1 MLESYKMSSADALK
15 ASVPAVAVGATGLVT
30 FGTLTATMMQ
40 ALDTTIAN
48 VALPHMQGSLSASQ
62 EQVAWVLT
70 SYIVASAIATTPT
83 GYLANRYGIKRVF
96 LIAVAGFTLASMLCG
111 VASSLTEIVFYRLL
125 QGVFGAALVPLSQ
138 TTLLDSYP
146 PEKQGA
152 AMAAWGVGV
161 MIGPIIGPALGGWL
175 TEYYSWRWVFYINLP
190 IGIAT
195 FFALKTALPDSG
207 PRRAEPMD
215 FTGFLFLSVAIASLQ
230 LMLDRGQSLDWFQ
243 STEILIECGLAI
255 AALYLFIS
263 HTITTDQPFISPKL
277 FQDRNLLGGLILIAM
292 LGIVLFST
300 FALLPPFLQRLQ
312 GYPVVTAG
320 LVMAPRGL
328 GTMIAMQISGRILHR
343 VDARLPILIG
353 MVLLAYALYWMSNF
367 SADVGTREIVLSG
380 MVQGLGLG
388 FIFVPLSAV
397 TFSTLAPEYRGEGTS
412 LYSLLR
418 NVGSSVGIAL
428 AFAYQDYGTKM
439 AHAVLAE
446 NITPFNPALIEYV
459 NSSNG
464 FNAASALV
472 GVESELQRQ
481 SAVIGMLG
489 DFHYMAIGVVC
500 AIPLLLLLRP
510 GKLGDDSSE
519 IAVMD

>member
-1 MLESYKMSSADALK
+1 MSSTNTIR

-30 FGTLTATMMQ
+30 FGTLAATMMQ

-83 GYLANRYGIKRVF
+83 GYLANRYGVKRIF
-96 LIAVAGFTLASMLCG
+96 LIAIVGFTVASMLCG
-111 VASSLTEIVFYRLL
+111 VASSLGEIVFFRLL

-161 MIGPIIGPALGGWL
+161 MIGPILGPALGGWL

-195 FFALKTALPDSG
+195 FFALKSALPDPDVESL
-207 PRRAEPMD
+207 RAEPMD
-215 FTGFLFLSVAIASLQ
+215 FSGFLFLSVAIAALQ

-243 STEILIECGLAI
+243 STEILIECGIAI
-255 AALYLFIS
+255 AAFYLFIT
-263 HTITTDQPFISPKL
+263 HTLTTDKPFIPPQL
-277 FQDRNLLGGLILIAM
+277 FRDRNLVGGLVLIAI
-292 LGIVLFST
+292 LGVVLFST

-312 GYPVVTAG
+312 GYPVITAG
-320 LVMAPRGL
+320 LVMMPRGV
-328 GTMIAMQISGRILHR
+328 GTMIAMQISGYILNR
-343 VDARLPILIG
+343 VDARLPIFFG
-353 MVLLAYALYWMSNF
+353 MLLLAIALSWMSTFNL
-367 SADVGTREIVLSG
+367 DVGAQEVIYSG
-380 MVQGLGLG
+380 LVQGLGLG

-397 TFSTLAPEYRGEGTS
+397 TFSTLAPKYRGEGTS
-412 LYSLLR
+412 LFSLLR

-439 AHAVLAE
+439 AHSVLVE
-446 NITPFNPALIEYV
+446 NINPFNPALIKYVDSFAGV
-459 NSSNG
+459 NSV
-464 FNAASALV
+464 NAMVSIEV
-472 GVESELQRQ
+472 ELQRQ

-489 DFHYMAIGVVC
+489 DFHYMAIGVLC
-500 AIPLLLLLRP
+500 AIPLILLLRP
-510 GKLGDDSSE
+510 GKLDESGHES
-519 IAVMD
+519 VMD

>member
-1 MLESYKMSSADALK
+1 MSGSNTIK
-15 ASVPAVAVGATGLVT
+15 AITPAVAVGAMGLIT
-30 FGTLTATMMQ
+30 FGTLSATMMQ

-83 GYLANRYGIKRVF
+83 GYLANRYGVKRIF
-96 LIAVAGFTLASMLCG
+96 LIAIAGFTLASMLCG
-111 VASSLTEIVFYRLL
+111 IATSLTEIILYRLL

-152 AMAAWGVGV
+152 AMAIWGVGV
-161 MIGPIIGPALGGWL
+161 MIGPILGPALGGWL

-195 FFALKTALPDSG
+195 FMALKTALPDAK
-207 PRRAEPMD
+207 PRGSAPMD
-215 FTGFLFLSVAIASLQ
+215 FTGFLFLSIAIASLQ

-243 STEILIECGLAI
+243 STEIMIECGLVI
-255 AALYLFIS
+255 AALYLFVS
-263 HTITTDQPFISPKL
+263 HTLTTDKPFISPNL
-277 FQDRNLLGGLILIAM
+277 FKDRNLVGGLILIAM

-320 LVMAPRGL
+320 LVMAPRGI
-328 GTMIAMQISGRILHR
+328 GTMIAMLISGQILHR
-343 VDARLPILIG
+343 VDARLPILFG
-353 MVLLAYALYWMSNF
+353 MILLAYALFWMSNF
-367 SADVGTREIVLSG
+367 SLDIGTQEIIISG
-380 MVQGLGLG
+380 VVQGLGLG
-388 FIFVPLSAV
+388 FIFVPLSAL

-412 LYSLLR
+412 LFSLLR

-439 AHAVLAE
+439 AHSVLAE

-464 FNAASALV
+464 LNAVNALA
-472 GVESELQRQ
+472 GVELELQRQ

-500 AIPLLLLLRP
+500 AMPLLLILRP
-510 GKLGDDSSE
+510 RKPAADASDLVVVD
-519 IAVMD
+519 

>member
-1 MLESYKMSSADALK
+1 MSSTNTIR

-30 FGTLTATMMQ
+30 FGTLAATMMQ

-83 GYLANRYGIKRVF
+83 GYLANRYGVKRIF
-96 LIAVAGFTLASMLCG
+96 LIAIVGFTVASMLCG
-111 VASSLTEIVFYRLL
+111 IASSLAEIVFFRLL

-161 MIGPIIGPALGGWL
+161 MIGPILGPALGGWL

-195 FFALKTALPDSG
+195 FFALKSALPDSES
-207 PRRAEPMD
+207 RRAEPMD
-215 FTGFLFLSVAIASLQ
+215 FSGFLFLSVAIASLQ

-243 STEILIECGLAI
+243 STEIFIECGIAI
-255 AALYLFIS
+255 AAFYLFIT
-263 HTITTDQPFISPKL
+263 HTLTTDKPFIPPQL
-277 FQDRNLLGGLILIAM
+277 FRDRNLVGGLVLIAV

-320 LVMAPRGL
+320 LVMMPRGI
-328 GTMIAMQISGRILHR
+328 GTMIAMQISGHILNR
-343 VDARLPILIG
+343 VDARLPIFFG
-353 MVLLAYALYWMSNF
+353 MLLLAIALYWMSTF
-367 SADVGTREIVLSG
+367 SLDVGAQEIVYSG
-380 MVQGLGLG
+380 MIQGLGLG

-397 TFSTLAPEYRGEGTS
+397 TFSTLAPKYRGEGTS
-412 LYSLLR
+412 LFSLLR

-439 AHAVLAE
+439 AHSVLAE
-446 NITPFNPALIEYV
+446 NITPFNPALIEYINSSGSV
-459 NSSNG
+459 NSM
-464 FNAASALV
+464 NALLS
-472 GVESELQRQ
+472 VEAELQRQ

-489 DFHYMAIGVVC
+489 NFHYMAIGVLC
-500 AIPLLLLLRP
+500 AIPLILLLRP
-510 GKLGDDSSE
+510 GKLGESGHES
-519 IAVMD
+519 VMD

>member
-1 MLESYKMSSADALK
+1 MRGDALK
-15 ASVPAVAVGATGLVT
+15 ASAPAVALGATGLIT
-30 FGTLTATMMQ
+30 FGTLSATMMQ

-83 GYLANRYGIKRVF
+83 GYLANRYGVKRIF
-96 LIAVAGFTLASMLCG
+96 LIAVAGFTIASMLCG
-111 VASSLTEIVFYRLL
+111 IASSLTEIVFFRLL
-125 QGVFGAALVPLSQ
+125 QGIFGAALVPLSQ
-138 TTLLDSYP
+138 TTLLDTYP
-146 PEKQGA
+146 PEKQGS

-195 FFALKTALPDSG
+195 FFALKAALPDSE
-207 PRRAEPMD
+207 PRRSAPMD

-243 STEILIECGLAI
+243 STEIMVECGLAI
-255 AALYLFIS
+255 AAMYLFVV
-263 HTITTDQPFISPKL
+263 HTMTTDKPFISPSL
-277 FQDRNLLGGLILIAM
+277 FKDRNLVGGLIIIAM
-292 LGIVLFST
+292 LGVVLFST
-300 FALLPPFLQRLQ
+300 FALLPPFLQSLQ
-312 GYPVVTAG
+312 GYPVITAG
-320 LVMAPRGL
+320 LVMAPRGI
-328 GTMIAMQISGRILHR
+328 GTMIAMQISGHILSR
-343 VDARLPILIG
+343 VDARLPILVG
-353 MVLLAYALYWMSNF
+353 MLLLAYALHWMSNF
-367 SADVGTREIVLSG
+367 TADVGAQEIVLSG

-397 TFSTLAPEYRGEGTS
+397 TFSTLAPEFRGDGTS

-439 AHAVLAE
+439 AHSVLAE
-446 NITPFNPALIEYV
+446 NVNAFNPALIEYV

-464 FNAASALV
+464 LNGVNALL

-481 SAVIGMLG
+481 SAVLGMLG
-489 DFHYMAIGVVC
+489 DFHYMALGVLC
-500 AIPLLLLLRP
+500 AIPMLLFLRP
-510 GKLGDDSSE
+510 GKLGQSSHD
-519 IAVMD
+519 AVMD

>member
-1 MLESYKMSSADALK
+1 MSASSAAK
-15 ASVPAVAVGATGLVT
+15 ASVPAVALGATGLVT

-83 GYLANRYGIKRVF
+83 GYLANRYGVKRIF
-96 LIAVAGFTLASMLCG
+96 LIAVAGFTIASMLCG
-111 VASSLTEIVFYRLL
+111 LASSLTEIVLYRLL

-138 TTLLDSYP
+138 TTLLDAYP
-146 PEKQGA
+146 PEKRGS

-195 FFALKTALPDSG
+195 FFALKTALPDAR
-207 PRRAEPMD
+207 PRRSEPMD

-230 LMLDRGQSLDWFQ
+230 LMLDRGQSLDWFK

-255 AALYLFIS
+255 ASFYLFIS
-263 HTITTDQPFISPKL
+263 HTLTTDRPFISPKL
-277 FQDRNLLGGLILIAM
+277 FKDRNLVGGLVLIAM

-312 GYPVVTAG
+312 GYPVITAG
-320 LVMAPRGL
+320 LVMAPRGI
-328 GTMIAMQISGRILHR
+328 GTMIAMQLSVRILHR
-343 VDARLPILIG
+343 FDARLPILCG
-353 MVLLAYALYWMSNF
+353 MILLAYSLHWMSNF
-367 SADVGTREIVLSG
+367 NADVGTQEVVLSG
-380 MVQGLGLG
+380 MLQGMGLG

-397 TFSTLAPEYRGEGTS
+397 TFSTLAPEYRGDGTS

-418 NVGSSVGIAL
+418 NIGSSVGIAL

-464 FNAASALV
+464 LNAAGALL

-500 AIPLLLLLRP
+500 AIPFLLLLRP
-510 GKLGDDSSE
+510 PKMSE
-519 IAVMD
+519 NEKESDVVVME